1 MFQASEE
8 DMESRGGGTSNTFE
22 FIPPKPISE
31 LAEQFSVRNHVLVTS
46 VLPSTEIIYTMRY
59 AFFRVCNLLE
69 SDPCMRRA

>member
-31 LAEQFSVRNHVLVTS
+31 LAEQFSVRNHVLVTT
-46 VLPSTEIIYTMRY
+46 VLPLTEIVYS
-59 AFFRVCNLLE
+59 V
-69 SDPCMRRA
+69 